1 MLTQPTFLVHA
12 ADVSIDNMGS
22 PIRRSPYLVLL
33 VACLATFAINLDTN
47 LVNVALPSLTRQLG
61 ATTRD
66 LQWIVD
72 AYNLAFAALVLGA
85 GSLGDRFGRRP
96 LLITGL
102 LGFAVASGA
111 GALCDGAAQL
121 VAVRLV
127 MGVFAAMIFP
137 TTLSIITN
145 AFPDRG
151 RRAGAIGIW
160 GAVVGVGVAAG
171 PVTGGFLLEH
181 FWWGSVFVA
190 LVPMAVLTAA
200 LAIWLVPESRDP
212 LAPGVDVRGVLAASA
227 TVGVLVYTIIEAP
240 HRGWHSTAT
249 LGGFVGTVVLA
260 VVFGLLERHAANP
273 MLDLSVFRTRAFSAA
288 SLSVTVAFFAL
299 FGFIFLVTQ
308 YFQYVRGY
316 GPLSTGVRI
325 LPVAAAIASGAA
337 LGPVLVARFGTR
349 TVVMAGLTSLGAS
362 FAWISQS
369 PADMSYGVIV
379 AQMLL
384 MGAGLGLTQVPATES
399 ILSVLPA
406 AKAGVGSA
414 INDATREAG
423 GTLGVAIVGSV
434 FASLFSSHLGHSA
447 LADLPGLAQA
457 RSSVGAAYAVAHGDP
472 VLVASVQHAF
482 MAAFDAG
489 CLVGAAICWAG
500 ALAALFLPGRVR
512 RQSPASP
519 ALTELV
525 GAR

>member
-1 MLTQPTFLVHA
+1 M
-12 ADVSIDNMGS
+12 
-22 PIRRSPYLVLL
+22 
-33 VACLATFAINLDTN
+33 
-47 LVNVALPSLTRQLG
+47 NVALPSLTRQLG

-96 LLITGL
+96 VLITGL
-102 LGFAVASGA
+102 VGFAVASGA
-111 GALCDGAAQL
+111 GALCDGAGQL
-121 VAVRLV
+121 VVVRLV

-145 AFPDRG
+145 AFPER
-151 RRAGAIGIW
+151 RKRAGAIGVW
-160 GAVVGVGVAAG
+160 GAVVGVGVAVG
-171 PVTGGFLLEH
+171 PLTGGLLLEH

-190 LVPMAVLTAA
+190 LVPMAVITAV

-227 TVGVLVYTIIEAP
+227 TVGLLVYTIIEAP
-240 HRGWHSTAT
+240 HRGWHSAAT
-249 LGGFVGTVVLA
+249 LGGFAGTVVLA
-260 VVFGLLERHAANP
+260 VVFGVIERNAANP
-273 MLDLSVFRTRAFSAA
+273 MLDLSVFKTRAFSAA

-325 LPVAAAIASGAA
+325 LPVAAAIGSGAG
-337 LGPVLVARFGTR
+337 LGPVLVSRFGTR
-349 TVVMAGLTSLGAS
+349 AVVMAGLTSLGAS

-369 PADMSYGVIV
+369 PAHMSYGVIV
-379 AQMLL
+379 LQMVL
-384 MGAGLGLTQVPATES
+384 MGAGLGLTQVPATDS

-434 FASLFSSHLGHSA
+434 FASLFGSRLGHSA
-447 LADLPGLAQA
+447 LAGLPGLAQA
-457 RSSVGAAYAVAHGDP
+457 KTSVGTAYAVAHGDP

-482 MAAFDAG
+482 MSAFDAG
-489 CLVGAAICWAG
+489 CVVGAAVCWAG
-500 ALAALFLPGRVR
+500 ALAALLLPGRTSRLPQPDAAVAAAPR
-512 RQSPASP
+512 SAEAVPS
-519 ALTELV
+519 L
-525 GAR
+525 